1 MNKNCIINSPAAVFA
16 AFCLLGYVVK
26 FYPTWL
32 NPFDESSTRLIRS
45 GYPFLTDFFPMGDQ
59 VC

>member
-1 MNKNCIINSPAAVFA
+1 MNKNCIINSPAAVFLLLF
-16 AFCLLGYVVK
+16 AFLGYVVK

-45 GYPFLTDFFPMGDQ
+45 GYPF
-59 VC
+59 